1 MYRSCTNLISVQ
13 ARSEREDGPS
23 IAIYSIVKSV
33 LALFILSFLV
43 IDAASAQAAPI
54 SCSALFG
61 KKTIESRNSTSSK
74 PQRKSWEKL
83 SPEKAQ
89 QAFLKMTDQMAT
101 AIEMNGVFE
110 HPERLFERVFIEGQ
124 KFKGDTTKDFMI
136 LDQNLKSIANHTID
150 SRVLLPHEALRLLK
164 FGQYLDEQ
172 IKNIQVSS
180 GDIPMIPGP
189 WILRAEQAPTI
200 EVPHRHQRNPFYQN
214 RIAFSLV
221 KSEMGAGSI
230 LRDQETPEGTLL
242 MLTEGG
248 RNGFFNRFE
257 LNPVTGRME
266 GPQHGSGWDGKNRLL
281 LLRQYYYP

>member
-1 MYRSCTNLISVQ
+1 LNDKNFAENKDTYCSQYGAVQ
-13 ARSEREDGPS
+13 AQID
-23 IAIYSIVKSV
+23 
-33 LALFILSFLV
+33 SFELM
-43 IDAASAQAAPI
+43 
-54 SCSALFG
+54 
-61 KKTIESRNSTSSK
+61 KKGLELK
-74 PQRKSWEKL
+74 EKFMW
-83 SPEKAQ
+83 
-89 QAFLKMTDQMAT
+89 AFAGGMGMAT

-164 FGQYLDEQ
+164 FGEYLDEQ